1 MVEKSEAFI
10 TFKNYKSC
18 VEKETGSYIR
28 CLRTDRGGEFTSHEF
43 TNFCKENGIHKQL
56 TVAYTPQQNG
66 VAERKNQTIMNMVQ
80 SMLSGRKIPKTFW
93 PEVVNWT
100 VYVLN
105 RSPTLVVKDMTP
117 EEAWSG
123 SKPSV
128 DHFRVFGCI
137 SHVHIP
143 NSKRTK
149 LDDECEMC
157 STWS

>member
-1 MVEKSEAFI
+1 
-10 TFKNYKSC
+10 
-18 VEKETGSYIR
+18 
-28 CLRTDRGGEFTSHEF
+28 
-43 TNFCKENGIHKQL
+43 
-56 TVAYTPQQNG
+56 
-66 VAERKNQTIMNMVQ
+66 MNMVR

-93 PEVVNWT
+93 PEVVNWI

-105 RSPTLVVKDMTP
+105 RSPALVVKDMTP

-128 DHFRVFGCI
+128 DHFRVFDCI